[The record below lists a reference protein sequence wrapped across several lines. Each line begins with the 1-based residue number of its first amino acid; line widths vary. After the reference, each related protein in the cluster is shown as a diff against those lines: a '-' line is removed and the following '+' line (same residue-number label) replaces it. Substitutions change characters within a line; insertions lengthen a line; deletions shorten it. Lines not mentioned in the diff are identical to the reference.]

1 MGLCVEGRKI
11 PRTICNWGKGCGE
24 EFLSSSGSG
33 WGFPLLM
40 YSGVGR

>member
-24 EFLSSSGSG
+24 DFLSSSVK
-33 WGFPLLM
+33 WL
-40 YSGVGR
+40 GVSIAHV